1 MEFKKFEDKLIIEN
15 IVNYCIEN
23 NISAREINS
32 LTAKIK
38 LGRLNEN
45 LLLEVGPVT
54 AAALGA
60 GAMGVY
66 AGGKKMLQG
75 GLEGIKRF
83 GRGFTTKGQ
92 YKNAIDDIQKDLQT
106 AIDSLKSVEFNLTDK
121 DKSIFKKYNIVMP
134 EDKKQELVNAVTEF
148 KAAMD
153 PHINAVKTTLA
164 NVGGEVSGGG
174 SNFDTTS
181 PLESFNFIFQ
191 DEMTALDSSGLD
203 EKIKNSFKANFK
215 TNVVNM
221 LSTIKDSN
229 QRENYLLN
237 LKTQL
242 DKALKDL
249 KDPAAKSKGII
260 KLQSLVTGKV
270 GTGSPEPEAPKAATI
285 SNATIKAIIGNLS
298 NVHDVLKNIIINTP
312 AKLAELTQ
320 AFQNSYKEVNG
331 KGNAVGIKD
340 KINNSLVSQPKYKNT
355 RIPSLPD
362 PQKEQLADQL
372 IQFINFELS

>member
-23 NISAREINS
+23 NISTREINS

-38 LGRLNEN
+38 FGRLDEN
-45 LLLEVGPVT
+45 VLSELIDPFSLGVAAT
-54 AAALGA
+54 AGTGAAIGGA
-60 GAMGVY
+60 VKGAKWLYDKMSGGITLKQKYNY
-66 AGGKKMLQG
+66 AIGKIQNDLQ
-75 GLEGIKRF
+75 
-83 GRGFTTKGQ
+83 
-92 YKNAIDDIQKDLQT
+92 NAIN
-106 AIDSLKSVEFNLTDK
+106 SLESVESNLTDT

-148 KAAMD
+148 KAAME

-191 DEMTALDSSGLD
+191 DEMTALNSSGLD

-215 TNVVNM
+215 TNVVKI
-221 LSTIKDSN
+221 LSTIKDAN

-242 DKALKDL
+242 DKALNDL
-249 KDPAAKSKGII
+249 KDPAAKSKGIV

-270 GTGSPEPEAPKAATI
+270 GTASPEPEAPKAATI
-285 SNATIKAIIGNLS
+285 SDATIKAIIGNLS

-312 AKLAELTQ
+312 DKLNELKQ
-320 AFQNSYKEVNG
+320 AFQNNYKEVNG
-331 KGNAVGIKD
+331 KSNAVVIKD
-340 KINNSLVSQPKYKNT
+340 KISNSLASQPKYKNN

-362 PQKEQLADQL
+362 PQKEQLVNQL

>member
-15 IVNYCIEN
+15 IINYCIEN
-23 NISAREINS
+23 NISARELNS

-38 LGRLNEN
+38 LGRLDEN
-45 LLLEVGPVT
+45 VLSELIDPFSLGVAAT
-54 AAALGA
+54 AGTGAAIGGA
-60 GAMGVY
+60 VKGAKWLYDKIGGGITLKQKYNY
-66 AGGKKMLQG
+66 AIGKIQNDLQ
-75 GLEGIKRF
+75 
-83 GRGFTTKGQ
+83 
-92 YKNAIDDIQKDLQT
+92 NAIN
-106 AIDSLKSVEFNLTDK
+106 SLKSVEFNLTDPN
-121 DKSIFKKYNIVMP
+121 KSVFKKYNIVMP
-134 EDKKQELVNAVTEF
+134 DDKRQELVNAVTEF
-148 KAAMD
+148 KAAME
-153 PHINAVKTTLA
+153 PHIDAVKTTLA

-203 EKIKNSFKANFK
+203 TKVVNSFKANFK
-215 TNVVNM
+215 TNVIKM
-221 LSTIKDSN
+221 LSTIKDAN

-249 KDPAAKSKGII
+249 KDPAAKSKGIV

-270 GTGSPEPEAPKAATI
+270 GTGSPEPEDPKAATI
-285 SNATIKAIIGNLS
+285 SDKTIKAIIGNLS
-298 NVHDVLKNIIINTP
+298 NVHDDIKNIIINTP

-320 AFQNSYKEVNG
+320 AFQNNYKEVNG
-331 KGNAVGIKD
+331 KSNAVQIKD
-340 KINNSLVSQPKYKNT
+340 KISSSLTSQPKYKSN
-355 RIPSLPD
+355 RIGTLSD
-362 PQKEQLADQL
+362 PQKQQLADQL